1 MKLTPKIYAR
11 TLLQLSSGKKEKEIA
26 ALARE
31 FSALFIKRGKTKFL
45 RAIIAELERIMQGEK
60 GPRVT
65 VTVAAEQQRG
75 IADRVKK
82 ELSGIGDP
90 HVDVHIDPSI
100 VGGMILSVGDIRMDA
115 SVAHQLRALRAHM
128 KS

>member
-1 MKLTPKIYAR
+1 MKITPKIYAH
-11 TLLQLSSGKKEKEIA
+11 TLLKLSSGKKEKELA
-26 ALARE
+26 MLARE
-31 FSALFIKRGKTKFL
+31 FSALFIKRGKIKFL
-45 RAIIAELERIMQGEK
+45 RAIIAELERIMQEEK

-65 VTVAAEQQRG
+65 VTVAAEQQHG

-90 HVDVHIDPSI
+90 HIDVRIDPSI
-100 VGGMILSVGDIRMDA
+100 IGGMILSVGDIRMDA
-115 SVAHQLRALRAHM
+115 SVAHQLRTLRAHI